1 MVIARWL
8 LRDCDVLLFDEPTRG
23 IDVGAKVAVY
33 RVLKELAARGR
44 ALVVVSSELP
54 ELMAL
59 CDRIAVMSAGRLVAT
74 FARESWNEE
83 AIVAAAFSEY
93 AGRGDGASPGPHC
106 SMLRPT
112 DAEQVTPGSTRRVPR
127 FADYLGLAAVLML
140 LVALFSVLSDH
151 FLSRLTFTT
160 LANQIPALTVIAVGM
175 TLVLV
180 AAGIDLSVG
189 SVMALGSG
197 VLAVARV
204 NWQLPLPVAIALCL
218 GVGLLAGLLNG
229 FVTVRWT
236 IPSFIV
242 TLGMLEVARGGAYL
256 VTDSRSVFVGG
267 AIGNVGTP
275 LPIIGLSPA
284 FLFALLVVVSG
295 QILLSRTVLGRYI
308 VAIGTNREAV
318 RLSGIDPRPVVLAVF
333 AISGLLA
340 GLGGVF
346 HLAYLESADPNS
358 GIGLELS
365 AIAAV
370 VIGGTSLMGGRGSVV
385 SSFLGVLIIAVLQ
398 AGLAEVGA
406 TEPAKRI
413 VTGAVIVAAVILDA
427 YRRRRTERRERD

>member
-1 MVIARWL
+1 
-8 LRDCDVLLFDEPTRG
+8 
-23 IDVGAKVAVY
+23 
-33 RVLKELAARGR
+33 
-44 ALVVVSSELP
+44 
-54 ELMAL
+54 
-59 CDRIAVMSAGRLVAT
+59 
-74 FARESWNEE
+74 
-83 AIVAAAFSEY
+83 
-93 AGRGDGASPGPHC
+93 
-106 SMLRPT
+106 MLRPT
-112 DAEQVTPGSTRRVPR
+112 DAEQVTPGNTRRMPR

-140 LVALFSVLSDH
+140 LVALFSVLSEH

-275 LPIIGLSPA
+275 LPIIGVSPA

-308 VAIGTNREAV
+308 VAVGTNREAV

-333 AISGLLA
+333 AISGLLS